1 VGFEFH
7 PGLLKRDEEFRYAVA
22 GLGHEGDPEAAPWP
36 NSLYI
41 SGLGIGLGR
50 YVLAKVAEKVPGW
63 VARILLPEIRAI
75 VKEEVAS
82 EVKRLDEKMDLLR
95 NELLS
100 EIKRV
105 DERLGG
111 EIKRVD
117 ERLGAEIKRVDEK
130 LSAEIKRVDERLGAE
145 IKRVEAELR
154 GMDEKLT
161 AKIDGLER
169 ALPLASRLAVLEAEV
184 KELREKLSGRGP

>member
-1 VGFEFH
+1 MGFEFH
-7 PGLLKRDEEFRYAVA
+7 PSPLKRDEEFRYAVA

-105 DERLGG
+105 DE
-111 EIKRVD
+111 K
-117 ERLGAEIKRVDEK
+117 
-130 LSAEIKRVDERLGAE
+130 LGAE

-169 ALPLASRLAVLEAEV
+169 ALSLASRLAVLEAEV
-184 KELREKLSGRGP
+184 KELREKLSGKVP